1 MVIAMLM
8 RLCKCGRRLA
18 QGQECTCRHKFYDKQ
33 SRDKS
38 KKKFYASMT
47 WKKIVEKVKARA
59 NGLDEY
65 QLAVNGV
72 IVIGT
77 TVHHVYTTDE
87 RPDLKTDLSNLIF
100 VSAQTHNMI
109 HAEYRRNGESKSAM
123 QKKLWSIRNPLGAG
137 EKVF

>member
-8 RLCKCGRRLA
+8 KLCKCGRRIA

-38 KKKFYASMT
+38 KKKFYGST
-47 WKKIVEKVKARA
+47 KWKKIVEAVRIRA
-59 NGLDEY
+59 NGLYEY
-65 QLAVNGV
+65 QLAVNGA

-77 TVHHVYTTDE
+77 TVHHIYTTDE

-109 HAEYRRNGESKSAM
+109 HAEYKRNGESKSAM
-123 QKKLWSIRNPLGAG
+123 QKILWKIHNPFGN
-137 EKVF
+137 VIV

>member
-1 MVIAMLM
+1 
-8 RLCKCGRRLA
+8 
-18 QGQECTCRHKFYDKQ
+18 
-33 SRDKS
+33 
-38 KKKFYASMT
+38 MT

-77 TVHHVYTTDE
+77 TVHHIYTTDE
-87 RPDLKTDLSNLIF
+87 RPDLKTNLSNLIF

-109 HAEYRRNGESKSAM
+109 HAEYRRDGESKSAM
-123 QKKLWSIRNPLGAG
+123 QKKLWSIRNTLGAG